1 MGRRV
6 DVPLV
11 IGFTWGCLSVD
22 LRCVQWREGCRF
34 GDFLVRCS
42 VFCDYWFFYSVCLFV
57 CLFFFSYQRLFNI
70 LLSWQHVPM
79 PVIRFRIWRKFICI
93 KSPWETHDSGPC
105 LNGSSIIN
113 NLFMFCLWKISAVDK
128 HVFWCHFQMYDDY
141 LSCCCFWK
149 IKDSWFLIPD
159 NKGSTDRQMVIS
171 GRAHLSCGTFYCR
184 QLEHS
189 LHLLPDTQF
198 MVLLTTM
205 VFCHLTECFLHWYKS
220 STTQTDLADRK
231 YLQAIRSL
239 DSGCYNISMFNP
251 SCSSCKGIWWQ
262 AIT

>member
-149 IKDSWFLIPD
+149 IKDSWFLIPVED
-159 NKGSTDRQMVIS
+159 KN
-171 GRAHLSCGTFYCR
+171 
-184 QLEHS
+184 
-189 LHLLPDTQF
+189 LPDYLDNI
-198 MVLLTTM
+198 MGAD
-205 VFCHLTECFLHWYKS
+205 
-220 STTQTDLADRK
+220 DLAALEARVS
-231 YLQAIRSL
+231 AIIIL
-239 DSGCYNISMFNP
+239 
-251 SCSSCKGIWWQ
+251 
-262 AIT
+262 T

>member
-159 NKGSTDRQMVIS
+159 SWRNMFGWGLGLLHCLSGSEITCKMW
-171 GRAHLSCGTFYCR
+171 TWK
-184 QLEHS
+184 S
-189 LHLLPDTQF
+189 LNSMP
-198 MVLLTTM
+198 
-205 VFCHLTECFLHWYKS
+205 
-220 STTQTDLADRK
+220 
-231 YLQAIRSL
+231 RSWVRL
-239 DSGCYNISMFNP
+239 KF
-251 SCSSCKGIWWQ
+251 KVK
-262 AIT
+262 

>member
-34 GDFLVRCS
+34 GDFLVRCP

-159 NKGSTDRQMVIS
+159 SW
-171 GRAHLSCGTFYCR
+171 FYAT
-184 QLEHS
+184 S
-189 LHLLPDTQF
+189 S
-198 MVLLTTM
+198 
-205 VFCHLTECFLHWYKS
+205 FLHHLVAIGEFKLELQS
-220 STTQTDLADRK
+220 GNAQSGSNSTIFRAVRPWNLTDDLAK
-231 YLQAIRSL
+231 Q
-239 DSGCYNISMFNP
+239 
-251 SCSSCKGIWWQ
+251 
-262 AIT
+262 